1 MINLMHHCYEG
12 KLISII
18 HSSNAQHLPAKSLY
32 VTIFGKTD
40 HLRAFCISRNT
51 DLKYL
56 MHCASPVAQYSHVRY
71 LVCIM
76 WLYSYHFIANSTSY
90 LTAAGFSD
98 GFFQLL

>member
-1 MINLMHHCYEG
+1 MNTI
-12 KLISII
+12 K
-18 HSSNAQHLPAKSLY
+18 LY

-40 HLRAFCISRNT
+40 DLHAFCISRNT

-71 LVCIM
+71 LVCIV